1 MRNDF
6 FINLLNMSL
15 TGGIAILAVLVL
27 RLILRRAPKVFS
39 YCLWLVVL
47 FRLLCPISFSL
58 PVSAV
63 EILGART
70 EEQGIVYYIP
80 SDMVYRGSGETLSAA
95 GDITE
100 NAGESMGEPPV
111 HSGDNAVQLIAGDGT
126 ESLMTLAEAV
136 WAAGVCGLLLYG
148 IFSLLRFQRKLKG
161 AVRTDELP
169 GRGRFSV
176 SVFEK
181 DGLETSFVLG
191 IFRPAIY
198 LPQGL
203 SGVEKKYILLHEQ
216 IHIRRMDHIIRLV
229 SFLTLCIHWFN
240 PLVWLAFLLSGKDM
254 EMSCDEAVIRSL
266 GSSVKKEY
274 SASLLNFATGKRIIG
289 AGPLAFGEGDTGNR
303 IRNVL
308 KYHKPRIAAVCGVG
322 ILVAAAAVFLLANP
336 MKEPEAL
343 TENREEPESGQEENG
358 ENQSGREDGQEE
370 GGQSGNMEGRGQ
382 SDSDVNSYESE
393 QEKEGSD
400 TEESAAKQREAMRS
414 ISRGE
419 ELTWKRLKDIVE
431 ERNTDLQDYAG
442 YEGAEWDD
450 MDDSGALNRYLIYTL
465 TDEENEQSY
474 RVMISYLIDNN
485 ETNQINML
493 YLMRESDQSILS
505 LYQEG
510 YGGWRDADIDGF
522 TGYIPKLSDWI
533 EEYQF
538 SSEYLNAY
546 WSADDFSA
554 LVGDYGGQAFWYT
567 GKDIYTAPPEDWTP
581 IEWAAAATIS
591 RVDREKFVF
600 ADGVLEDVL
609 NYSNHS
615 ERVMEPEAVSGCEE
629 QTVIYKMNCDL
640 FTAVMLYEAEEAGT
654 PVPEDERTVDIWY
667 VCVGREDSPY
677 GYIATLSER
686 YFTEEDVI
694 SFARSLKFTQA
705 AW

>member
-1 MRNDF
+1 
-6 FINLLNMSL
+6 
-15 TGGIAILAVLVL
+15 
-27 RLILRRAPKVFS
+27 
-39 YCLWLVVL
+39 
-47 FRLLCPISFSL
+47 
-58 PVSAV
+58 
-63 EILGART
+63 
-70 EEQGIVYYIP
+70 
-80 SDMVYRGSGETLSAA
+80 
-95 GDITE
+95 
-100 NAGESMGEPPV
+100 
-111 HSGDNAVQLIAGDGT
+111 
-126 ESLMTLAEAV
+126 
-136 WAAGVCGLLLYG
+136 
-148 IFSLLRFQRKLKG
+148 
-161 AVRTDELP
+161 
-169 GRGRFSV
+169 
-176 SVFEK
+176 
-181 DGLETSFVLG
+181 
-191 IFRPAIY
+191 
-198 LPQGL
+198 
-203 SGVEKKYILLHEQ
+203 
-216 IHIRRMDHIIRLV
+216 
-229 SFLTLCIHWFN
+229 
-240 PLVWLAFLLSGKDM
+240 
-254 EMSCDEAVIRSL
+254 
-266 GSSVKKEY
+266 
-274 SASLLNFATGKRIIG
+274 
-289 AGPLAFGEGDTGNR
+289 
-303 IRNVL
+303 
-308 KYHKPRIAAVCGVG
+308 
-322 ILVAAAAVFLLANP
+322 
-336 MKEPEAL
+336 
-343 TENREEPESGQEENG
+343 
-358 ENQSGREDGQEE
+358 
-370 GGQSGNMEGRGQ
+370 
-382 SDSDVNSYESE
+382 
-393 QEKEGSD
+393 
-400 TEESAAKQREAMRS
+400 MRS

-522 TGYIPKLSDWI
+522 IGYIPKLSDWI

-538 SSEYLNAY
+538 SSEYLGEYLNAY

-600 ADGVLEDVL
+600 ADGELEDAL

-640 FTAVMLYEAEEAGT
+640 YTAAMLYEA
-654 PVPEDERTVDIWY
+654 
-667 VCVGREDSPY
+667 
-677 GYIATLSER
+677 
-686 YFTEEDVI
+686 EEDVI